1 MKKPLNISSLKLK
14 DPTWKI
20 ETQKKVE
27 NILNLGIAQFEGA
40 GKFDMPTLDPVDHV
54 PDVNKW
60 IGFNYVKSD
69 PDPDEKG
76 VHFFVDDYQ
85 FERIWNR
92 PKTYIKLL
100 QRYKA
105 VMSPDF
111 STYGDMPL
119 VLQMYNHYR
128 KQWIGKLMQE
138 YGITVIPT
146 VRCSTDPRS
155 YDFFLDGIPKH
166 SVIAMSSM
174 WASQYNAEATREY
187 NYVKYKLEPKAIYIY
202 GSGKHLPIKKEDNV
216 IFIESFKMNRLNKI
230 KANKHV

>member
-14 DPTWKI
+14 DPRWKI

-69 PDPDEKG
+69 PDPLGKG
-76 VHFFVDDYQ
+76 VHFFIDDYQ

-128 KQWIGKLMQE
+128 RQWVGKLMQE

-155 YDFFLDGIPKH
+155 YDFFSGR
-166 SVIAMSSM
+166 
-174 WASQYNAEATREY
+174 YT
-187 NYVKYKLEPKAIYIY
+187 KAFCY
-202 GSGKHLPIKKEDNV
+202 SNV
-216 IFIESFKMNRLNKI
+216 INVGV
-230 KANKHV
+230 AV